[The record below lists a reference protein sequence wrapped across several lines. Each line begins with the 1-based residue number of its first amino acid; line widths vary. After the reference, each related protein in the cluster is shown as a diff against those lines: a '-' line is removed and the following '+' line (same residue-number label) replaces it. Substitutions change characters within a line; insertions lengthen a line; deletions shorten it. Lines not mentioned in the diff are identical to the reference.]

1 MTGAVEFQ
9 DWTVSHSRASST
21 RLRLDFSSNTF
32 QEKSFKYCPKIFLRV
47 GNTQASLARMN
58 SIKFPSQQPTEK
70 KIELSP
76 FFSMSRGRKQ
86 ERKKKTETTARPLP
100 VAPSG
105 SFYSWPAHDH

>member
-58 SIKFPSQQPTEK
+58 SIKFPSQQPT
-70 KIELSP
+70 
-76 FFSMSRGRKQ
+76 
-86 ERKKKTETTARPLP
+86 
-100 VAPSG
+100 
-105 SFYSWPAHDH
+105 